1 MTTQEKVDVIEKFF
15 YDNYIDIPIGNG
27 LKYLEDTGTCIPAQ
41 TIRIKDNKVDY
52 VNIGDGTCNLAYLM
66 TLIWTKGKCNNGSN
80 FQAPITIA
88 HCLNTYYRLEE
99 TAFKLFEVNWYV
111 AQYGLEP
118 GFFVRDDI
126 NGGNIKS
133 SFKMLI
139 TPIDE
144 DPCHSSF
151 VSQDQVWNL
160 NLILAQ
166 LAKEGND
173 RARLIGLDINNYIAK
188 NGYTVYNPYLS
199 KLMYFHTYC
208 PTFNEDKVAPWDRQ
222 QDRAINYKPTVKVKR
237 GANNWYYS
245 GGTKA
250 AVKFFS
256 TISPTGGLKFN
267 SLREVIYKG
276 IVFVLD
282 RIYEPVFRAFTGSD
296 FKHNSYYCYA
306 VTSGIW
312 YNSKFKRRFINK
324 FNKSIKTA
332 GTGEPFEWNIAPFIV
347 GSSNTINVSDLYNYL
362 IPLIDK
368 WYNIANDFNNGKIA
382 NGVYSSPISMLVLWY
397 MYCGLIEGK
406 L

>member
-1 MTTQEKVDVIEKFF
+1 MTTQKKVDIIEKFF
-15 YDNYIDIPIGNG
+15 YDNYVAIPTGDG
-27 LKYLEDTGTCIPAQ
+27 LKDIGTCIPAQ
-41 TIRIKDNKVDY
+41 TVLIKNNQVNYVD
-52 VNIGDGTCNLAYLM
+52 IGDGTCNLANLM
-66 TLIWTKGKCNNGSN
+66 TLIWIKDKVGDGSN
-80 FQAPITIA
+80 FVTPITID

-99 TAFKLFEVNWYV
+99 TAFKLFEDNWYV
-111 AQYGLEP
+111 SQFGLEQ

-126 NGGNIKS
+126 NQNDIKS

-139 TPIDE
+139 TSIDE
-144 DPCHSSF
+144 DPCHSPF
-151 VSQDQVWNL
+151 ISQDQVWNL
-160 NLILAQ
+160 NPILAK
-166 LAKEGND
+166 LASEGND
-173 RARLIGLDINNYIAK
+173 KARDIGLNINNYIAK

-199 KLMYFHTYC
+199 KLIHFYTYC
-208 PTFNEDKVAPWDRQ
+208 PTFNEYEVSPWERQEDRN
-222 QDRAINYKPTVKVKR
+222 INYKPTVKVKR

-256 TISPTGGLKFN
+256 TTSPTGGIKFN

-276 IVFVLD
+276 IIFVLD
-282 RIYEPVFRAFTGSD
+282 RVYEPVFRAFTGSD

-306 VTSGIW
+306 ATSGIW

-362 IPLIDK
+362 LPLIDK
-368 WYNIANDFNNGKIA
+368 WYNIANDFNNGKLA
-382 NGVYSSPISMLVLWY
+382 DGTYSSPISMLVLWY